1 MLPLA
6 AFICADRG
14 RIVRVSR
21 LRRAGASAALPACP
35 FSQPVLA
42 SSVTVAAGMAN
53 SPGGVLPR
61 LAAAWRAL
69 TATAAPAAPSPPT
82 GAATPSVAADAA
94 AGGTVGVKRLNHVA
108 VAVPDLAA
116 ATAFYRDVLGA
127 AVSAPAAQAAHG
139 VTTVFVGLGNTQLE
153 LLSPLGAESPI
164 ANFLARR
171 PGGGIHH
178 VCVEVGDLPAAVAVL
193 RDRGVRM
200 LAEEIKV
207 GAHGKGVMFLHP
219 ADCGGVLL
227 ELEQA

>member
-1 MLPLA
+1 
-6 AFICADRG
+6 
-14 RIVRVSR
+14 
-21 LRRAGASAALPACP
+21 
-35 FSQPVLA
+35 
-42 SSVTVAAGMAN
+42 MAR
-53 SPGGVLPR
+53 PPDGVLTR

-69 TATAAPAAPSPPT
+69 TATAAPAAATAATAATTPSPP
-82 GAATPSVAADAA
+82 GAGAPSVTTGAA
-94 AGGTVGVKRLNHVA
+94 AGGTVGLKRLNHVA

-153 LLSPLGAESPI
+153 LLSPLGTDSPI

-171 PGGGIHH
+171 PAGGIHH

-193 RDRGVRM
+193 RSRGVRL
-200 LAEEIKV
+200 LADEIKV

-219 ADCGGVLL
+219 GDCGGVLL